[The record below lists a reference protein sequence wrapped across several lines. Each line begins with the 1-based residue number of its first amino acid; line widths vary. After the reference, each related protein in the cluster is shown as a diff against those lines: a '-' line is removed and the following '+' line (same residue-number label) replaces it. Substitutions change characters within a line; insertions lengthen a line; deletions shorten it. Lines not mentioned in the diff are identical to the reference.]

1 MLIETGFTLARP
13 LAESWALL
21 TDLERVAPAM
31 PGVTVESSDDAGLHA
46 VMRVKVGPVTAAY
59 RTVVSIVSL
68 DEAART
74 AVLRASGKETR
85 GPGTVEA
92 TVTANL
98 APEGDAATAVQL
110 STDLAVTGKMAQ
122 FGGGVMTE
130 VAEKLL
136 RQFADQLEEQLA
148 ARAPAT
154 EANAPTPPPVQAEPV
169 DLGRMAGSAVLPKA
183 APALIGIG
191 LALLAVILLRRR
203 K

>member
-13 LAESWALL
+13 LQDSWALL

-31 PGVTVESSDDAGLHA
+31 PGVTVESSDDDGLHA
-46 VMRVKVGPVTAAY
+46 VMRVKVGPVTASY

-85 GPGTVEA
+85 GPGTVDA
-92 TVTANL
+92 TVTATM

-110 STDLAVTGKMAQ
+110 STDLSVTGKMAQ

-130 VAEKLL
+130 VAQKLL

-148 ARAPAT
+148 EPAAAADAGAPS
-154 EANAPTPPPVQAEPV
+154 PPVQAEPV

-183 APALIGIG
+183 APALAAIG
-191 LALLAVILLRRR
+191 LALLALVLLRRR
-203 K
+203 R